1 MNTLTEIQVKKLLE
15 SRHKTEDGKPIDQV
29 WFTRKEVLKILDK
42 VQKELQNTA
51 SNNIRSES

>member
-29 WFTRKEVLKILDK
+29 WFTRKEVLKILDN
-42 VQKELQNTA
+42 VQKELQNTHQTT
-51 SNNIRSES
+51 